1 MCHVSFCSVLFA
13 SNGYNR
19 DKKGSAMGQSVLYL
33 ADEQKDMI
41 DHYDHPICECGV
53 RLADMVC
60 LKREL

>member
-1 MCHVSFCSVLFA
+1 
-13 SNGYNR
+13 
-19 DKKGSAMGQSVLYL
+19 MGQSVLYL
-33 ADEQKDMI
+33 ADEQENMI

>member
-1 MCHVSFCSVLFA
+1 MFLFA
-13 SNGYNR
+13 VFFLRPTGTIGT
-19 DKKGSAMGQSVLYL
+19 KKGSAMGQSVLYL